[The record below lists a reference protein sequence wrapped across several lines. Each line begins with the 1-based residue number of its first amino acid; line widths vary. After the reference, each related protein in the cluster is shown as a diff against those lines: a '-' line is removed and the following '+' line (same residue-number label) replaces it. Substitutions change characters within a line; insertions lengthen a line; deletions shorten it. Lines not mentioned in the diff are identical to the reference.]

1 MRVEVMSTRKILETL
16 MKEKAP
22 GPTPSFQIF
31 HIIKALELIS
41 HAPVGRGMLA
51 KKLGIGE
58 GATRTLIERLKNEQI
73 ISISKSGCTLT
84 KKGEQLWKRI
94 EKIIPSKIELE
105 QSKLTLSACN
115 VAILVQGKANKV
127 KLGMEQRDAAF
138 LAGAKGA
145 TTLVMKKGK
154 LQPAFLAIHIWSHL
168 LIEQMDKDK
177 DLIVDGTPRKLMDGS
192 KLKALGWRPRIGLEE
207 GIRSTYDWFLAR
219 HGVLSPRP

>member
-1 MRVEVMSTRKILETL
+1 MRPNNMRVEVMSTRKILETL
-16 MKEKAP
+16 VKEKAP

-31 HIIKALELIS
+31 HVIKALELIS

-58 GATRTLIERLKNEQI
+58 GATRTLIERLRDEQI

-94 EKIIPSKIELE
+94 EKIIPLKIELE

-154 LQPAFLAIHIWSHL
+154 LTMPWEDVDIKETVPETHKEIINSLKPHEDDVIIIGSADTCDLAEYGAIAAAWTL
-168 LIEQMDKDK
+168 LDDNAQ
-177 DLIVDGTPRKLMDGS
+177 
-192 KLKALGWRPRIGLEE
+192 
-207 GIRSTYDWFLAR
+207 
-219 HGVLSPRP
+219 